1 MSGPLVGRV
10 AVVSGSGR
18 GIGRHVVLKLAQLGA
33 RVVVNVK
40 RGVEEAEETLGM
52 VRSLGGEGFIIQSD
66 VSSEEGARHL
76 IHEAARQLGAVD
88 ILVNNAGLGI
98 ATPIENVDEK
108 LWDKQLNVNLR
119 SAFFTSKYAS
129 PYMKERRWGRI
140 VNVTSVA
147 GLVGMKHL
155 APYSAAKAGII
166 GLTKALASELSEHGI
181 TVNAVAAGLVKTKM
195 GMSLVEYIGRQS
207 GAGEDPELMISRWER
222 IHTLLGKLPTEEE
235 VASLTAYLTT
245 PEAGSITG
253 QVFVIDSGWTIA
265 ESKNYMDWLRY

>member
-1 MSGPLVGRV
+1 
-10 AVVSGSGR
+10 
-18 GIGRHVVLKLAQLGA
+18 
-33 RVVVNVK
+33 
-40 RGVEEAEETLGM
+40 
-52 VRSLGGEGFIIQSD
+52 
-66 VSSEEGARHL
+66 
-76 IHEAARQLGAVD
+76 
-88 ILVNNAGLGI
+88 
-98 ATPIENVDEK
+98 
-108 LWDKQLNVNLR
+108 
-119 SAFFTSKYAS
+119 
-129 PYMKERRWGRI
+129 
-140 VNVTSVA
+140 
-147 GLVGMKHL
+147 MKHL

-222 IHTLLGKLPTEEE
+222 MHTLLGKLPTEEE
-235 VASLTAYLTT
+235 VASLIAYLTT

>member
-1 MSGPLVGRV
+1 
-10 AVVSGSGR
+10 
-18 GIGRHVVLKLAQLGA
+18 VVLKLAQLGA
-33 RVVVNVK
+33 KVVVNVK

-98 ATPIENVDEK
+98 AAPIEDVDEK

-222 IHTLLGKLPTEEE
+222 MHTLLGKLPTEEE
-235 VASLTAYLTT
+235 VASLIAYLTT